1 MIDFFVLDPNYQVI
15 FSRRGKDEGIFRFN
29 STMPGQYSFV
39 FSNMNDK
46 HMKKS
51 VTVAIHPGYE
61 ESAADAM
68 KTSDEIREMA
78 KAAGVDEI
86 EIKTLNVAVKDMN
99 KKIKNLFTEAKMSM
113 IRQDG
118 HNQAVDYNQ
127 KITNYMNLFE
137 ICAFIGICAYNLYH
151 IKGILEN
158 RRII

>member
-1 MIDFFVLDPNYQVI
+1 MLDPNYQVI

-51 VTVAIHPGYE
+51 ITVAIHPGYE
-61 ESAADAM
+61 ETYEQTNQEQ
-68 KTSDEIREMA
+68 KEVREMA
-78 KAAGVDEI
+78 RAADVDEI
-86 EIKTLNVAVKDMN
+86 EIATLNKAVKEMN

-127 KITNYMNLFE
+127 KLTNYMNLFE
-137 ICAFIGICAYNLYH
+137 ILAFIGICAYNLYH